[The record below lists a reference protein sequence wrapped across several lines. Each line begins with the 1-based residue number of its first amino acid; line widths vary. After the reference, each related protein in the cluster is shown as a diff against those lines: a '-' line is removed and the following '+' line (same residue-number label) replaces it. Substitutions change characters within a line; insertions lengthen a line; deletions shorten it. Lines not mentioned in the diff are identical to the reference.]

1 MVQEYF
7 TLDTSSVWGVLT
19 DEQFFELCSRNRHIK
34 LERTEK
40 GEIVIVA
47 LTGGQTGNKNFELM
61 VEFGVWNRQHG
72 LGKFFDSS
80 TGFRLENGAIRSPDA
95 AFITN
100 ERWNALSRE
109 EKVKFPPVCP
119 DFVVEILSESDRLR
133 SVQDK
138 MGEWIDNG
146 CRLAWLIDLTHEKV
160 YIYRE
165 NQTMSLKESFDETL
179 SGEEVLPGFELSL
192 SALR

>member
-7 TLDTSSVWGVLT
+7 TIDTSSTLGIVS

-47 LTGGQTGNKNFELM
+47 LTDGQTGNKNFIFCAELHFWIKQSN
-61 VEFGVWNRQHG
+61 VG
-72 LGKFFDSS
+72 LGFDSS
-80 TGFRLENGAIRSPDA
+80 TGFRLDNGAIRSPDA
-95 AFITN
+95 AFITS
-100 ERWNALSRE
+100 ERWNALTAEQKS
-109 EKVKFPPVCP
+109 KFPPICP
-119 DFVVEILSESDRLR
+119 DFVAEILSESDRLR
-133 SVQDK
+133 AVQDK

-146 CRLAWLIDLTHEKV
+146 CRLAWLID
-160 YIYRE
+160 RE
-165 NQTMSLKESFDETL
+165 NQTMSLKESFNETL
-179 SGEEVLPGFELSL
+179 SGEEVLPGFELRL